1 MSAAT
6 MTSTTVDI
14 KAVEPVVDAAAVES
28 AVETIVD
35 TAVAAVE
42 TVVET
47 AVSAVE
53 TAASEE
59 KRQVSHQWKPVRKSR
74 KSSNVSKR
82 RDFTAENSD
91 PEGTVSFCL
100 PFVHKSVSPK
110 KVFAVFRQG
119 YIEMIGEDIPREQF
133 FTRLGFIERIDYTQ
147 RKDGNRTYYIHF
159 ENGRYAG
166 NSRNRNQDAI
176 EFLNHM
182 KNGGK
187 AKIFTDRA
195 RDDDQD
201 YRDDR
206 RFWWVTISR
215 NKRPEDHDD
224 VAVSH
229 DISSDMTE

>member
-14 KAVEPVVDAAAVES
+14 KAAEPVVDAVS
-28 AVETIVD
+28 
-35 TAVAAVE
+35 AVE

-47 AVSAVE
+47 VVNSAVSAVE
-53 TAASEE
+53 TSVESAVPEE

-74 KSSNVSKR
+74 KSNNVSKR
-82 RDFTAENSD
+82 KDFTAENSD

-110 KVFAVFRQG
+110 KVFAVFVQG
-119 YIEMIGEDIPREQF
+119 YIEMIGEDITKEQF

-147 RKDGNRTYYIHF
+147 RRDGNRTYYIHF

-176 EFLNHM
+176 EFLEHM

-229 DISSDMTE
+229 DISSDMTQ

>member
-28 AVETIVD
+28 AVETIVE

-42 TVVET
+42 TAVTAVET
-47 AVSAVE
+47 AVP
-53 TAASEE
+53 EE
-59 KRQVSHQWKPVRKSR
+59 KRQVSRQWKPVRKSR
-74 KSSNVSKR
+74 KSSNGNKR

-110 KVFAVFRQG
+110 KVFAVFVQG
-119 YIEMIGEDIPREQF
+119 FIEMIGEDIPEEQF

-229 DISSDMTE
+229 DISSDMTQ